1 MPSFRTTR
9 RVQHAAANMFDL
21 VGDMD
26 RYPEFVPLCQRMR
39 VRGRTQ
45 VAEGVEVAT
54 AAMTVASKLISETFT
69 TRVTLNRPELWI
81 SVEYLDGPFSI
92 LDNRWS
98 FRPVTDESCD
108 VEFFIRYEFRSRML
122 GILMGA
128 MFDVAFRRFE
138 QAFERRADVIY
149 GGKRPA

>member
-9 RVQHAAANMFDL
+9 RVRHAAVNMFDL
-21 VGDMD
+21 VADMD

-54 AAMTVASKLISETFT
+54 AAMTVAYKMISETFA
-69 TRVTLNRPELWI
+69 TRVTLNRPDLTI
-81 SVEYLDGPFSI
+81 KVEYLQGPFSV

-98 FRPVTDESCD
+98 FRPVTDGSCD
-108 VEFFIRYEFRSRML
+108 VEFFISYEFKNRML
-122 GILMGA
+122 GIVMGA
-128 MFDVAFRRFE
+128 MFEIAFRKFE
-138 QAFERRADVIY
+138 HAFE
-149 GGKRPA
+149 